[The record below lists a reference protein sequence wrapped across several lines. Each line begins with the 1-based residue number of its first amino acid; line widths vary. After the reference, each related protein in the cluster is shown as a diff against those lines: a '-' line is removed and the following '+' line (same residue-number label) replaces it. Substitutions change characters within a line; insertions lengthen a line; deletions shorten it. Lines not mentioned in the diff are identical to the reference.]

1 MEGTLMAKALD
12 MQMTVNGMVVTVG
25 DDIVSRG
32 AWSDGE
38 IDFQIDRLLV
48 DLETIRKRMKV
59 ASRNRKPLSLEIV
72 E

>member
-1 MEGTLMAKALD
+1 MAKALD